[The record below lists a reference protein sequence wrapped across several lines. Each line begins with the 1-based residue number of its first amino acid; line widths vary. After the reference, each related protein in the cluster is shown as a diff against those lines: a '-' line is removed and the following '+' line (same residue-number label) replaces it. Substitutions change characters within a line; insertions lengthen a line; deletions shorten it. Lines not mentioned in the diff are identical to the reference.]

1 MKSIFNNSI
10 RMTEKTLDFLW
21 KRQEI
26 IANNIANQDT
36 PNYKAK
42 LLTFEDSFRSQ
53 IEGANRKKGPG
64 TKKVYAQAIERADAD
79 IKENDPGSNRLD
91 GNNVSPDAEY
101 AELART
107 GLQYQY
113 ALRAISDEFM
123 RFRSVI
129 KGQ

>member
-1 MKSIFNNSI
+1 MKGIFNNSI
-10 RMTEKTLDFLW
+10 TLTQKTLDFLW

-36 PNYKAK
+36 PNFKAQV
-42 LLTFEDSFRSQ
+42 LRFEEDIQ
-53 IEGANRKKGPG
+53 EQVEGVRKK
-64 TKKVYAQAIERADAD
+64 TAKNYRRAIERSKMN
-79 IKENDPGSNRLD
+79 IEENNSGSNRAD

-113 ALRAISDEFM
+113 ALRAVSDELM
-123 RFRSVI
+123 RLRSVI

>member
-10 RMTEKTLDFLW
+10 KLTEKTLDFLW
-21 KRQEI
+21 KRQGI

-42 LLTFEDSFRSQ
+42 LLTFEESVQSQ
-53 IEGANRKKGPG
+53 IESVGKK
-64 TKKVYAQAIERADAD
+64 KNAKNYSRAIER
-79 IKENDPGSNRLD
+79 INMEVEENNSGSNRMD

-113 ALRAISDEFM
+113 ALRAINDEFM
-123 RFRSVI
+123 RIRSVI

>member
-1 MKSIFNNSI
+1 
-10 RMTEKTLDFLW
+10 MTEKTLDYLW
-21 KRQEI
+21 RRQEVI
-26 IANNIANQDT
+26 SNNIANQDT

-42 LLTFEDSFRSQ
+42 VLTFEDNLKRQ
-53 IEGANRKKGPG
+53 IEGAKLTG
-64 TKKVYAQAIERADAD
+64 TRSEYSSAIDRAREEIA
-79 IKENDPGSNRLD
+79 ENNSGSNRLD

-101 AELART
+101 VELART

-123 RFRSVI
+123 RLRSVI

>member
-1 MKSIFNNSI
+1 MKTIFNNSV
-10 RMTEKTLDFLW
+10 RLSEKTLDFLW

-42 LLTFEDSFRSQ
+42 ILTFEDSLKSQ
-53 IEGANRKKGPG
+53 LEGVGKGRKV
-64 TKKVYAQAIERADAD
+64 KKIQAYREAIERTNAVEE
-79 IKENDPGSNRLD
+79 ENNSGSNRLD
-91 GNNVSPDAEY
+91 GNNVSPEAEY
-101 AELART
+101 TELART

-113 ALRAISDEFM
+113 ALRAINDEFM
-123 RFRSVI
+123 RIRSVI

>member
-10 RMTEKTLDFLW
+10 KLTQKTLDFLW
-21 KRQEI
+21 KRQGI

-42 LLTFEDSFRSQ
+42 LLTFEESVQSQ
-53 IEGANRKKGPG
+53 IENVGKK
-64 TKKVYAQAIERADAD
+64 KNAKNYSRAIDRINMEVE
-79 IKENDPGSNRLD
+79 ENNSGSNRMD
-91 GNNVSPDAEY
+91 GNNVSPGAEY

-113 ALRAISDEFM
+113 ALRAINDEFM
-123 RFRSVI
+123 RIRSVI

>member
-10 RMTEKTLDFLW
+10 KLTERTLDFLW
-21 KRQEI
+21 KRQGI

-42 LLTFEDSFRSQ
+42 LLTFEESVQSQ
-53 IEGANRKKGPG
+53 IESVGKK
-64 TKKVYAQAIERADAD
+64 KNAKNYSRAIER
-79 IKENDPGSNRLD
+79 INMEVEENNSGSNRMD

-113 ALRAISDEFM
+113 ALRAINDEFM
-123 RFRSVI
+123 RIRSVI

>member
-1 MKSIFNNSI
+1 MKTIFGNSI
-10 RMTEKTLDFLW
+10 KMTEKTLDYLW
-21 KRQEI
+21 RRQEVI
-26 IANNIANQDT
+26 SNNIANQDT

-42 LLTFEDSFRSQ
+42 VLTFEDNLKRQ
-53 IEGANRKKGPG
+53 IEGAKLTG
-64 TKKVYAQAIERADAD
+64 TRSEYSSAIDRAREEIA
-79 IKENDPGSNRLD
+79 ENNSGSNRLD

-101 AELART
+101 VELART

-123 RFRSVI
+123 RLRSVI

>member
-10 RMTEKTLDFLW
+10 KLTQKTLDFLW
-21 KRQEI
+21 KRQGI

-42 LLTFEDSFRSQ
+42 LLTFEESVQSQ
-53 IEGANRKKGPG
+53 IENVGKK
-64 TKKVYAQAIERADAD
+64 KNAKNYSRAIDRINMEVE
-79 IKENDPGSNRLD
+79 ENNSGSNRMD

-113 ALRAISDEFM
+113 ALRAINDEFM
-123 RFRSVI
+123 RIRSVI

>member
-1 MKSIFNNSI
+1 MKSIFGNSI
-10 RMTEKTLDFLW
+10 KMTEKTLDYLW
-21 KRQEI
+21 RRQEVI
-26 IANNIANQDT
+26 SQNIANQDT

-42 LLTFEDSFRSQ
+42 VLTFEDSMKRQ
-53 IEGANRKKGPG
+53 LEGVRGEKTRTEYAG
-64 TKKVYAQAIERADAD
+64 TIDRASDEV
-79 IKENDPGSNRLD
+79 KENNSGSNRLD

-101 AELART
+101 VELART

-123 RFRSVI
+123 RLRSVI

>member
-21 KRQEI
+21 KRQGI

-42 LLTFEDSFRSQ
+42 LLTFEESFRSQ
-53 IEGANRKKGPG
+53 IEGVGRKKGPG
-64 TKKVYAQAIERADAD
+64 TKKAFAEAIDRADANT
-79 IKENDPGSNRLD
+79 KENNSGSNRLD

-101 AELART
+101 TELART

-113 ALRAISDEFM
+113 ALRAINDEFM
-123 RFRSVI
+123 RIRSVI